1 MRKTAILVLFFTA
14 VTASAQQTVKLDMER
29 VFQLATD
36 SSVTADR
43 YRSVFQEAHYAW
55 LSWMGGRKPQI
66 DLTSTPLQYEQ
77 YMVQRYVSDTDND
90 EYREPFM
97 PPRD

>member
-43 YRSVFQEAHYAW
+43 YRSVFQEAHYTW
-55 LSWMGGRKPQI
+55 RSWMAGRKPQI
-66 DLTSTPLQYEQ
+66 ELSTTPLQFEQ
-77 YMVQRYVSDTDND
+77 DMTQR
-90 EYREPFM
+90 
-97 PPRD
+97 

>member
-1 MRKTAILVLFFTA
+1 MRKTAIFTLLCTA
-14 VTASAQQTVKLDMER
+14 VTVAAQQSVKLDMER

-55 LSWMGGRKPQI
+55 LSWVGGRKMQI

-90 EYREPFM
+90 EFREQ
-97 PPRD
+97 R